1 MFALLGVGARVALLF
16 ADAGETL
23 LEINIAASVKRRT
36 AFTQMDRTTQQHRLS
51 CATQVQKFL
60 RLQSGKQV

>member
-1 MFALLGVGARVALLF
+1 MFALLGVGARVAFLF
-16 ADAGETL
+16 ADAGGTL
-23 LEINIAASVKRRT
+23 LEINTATSAHRRT
-36 AFTQMDRTTQQHRLS
+36 AVTQMDRTSQQNRLS